1 MRNFFLFIT
10 VCAFFTLT
18 TNLHAQSDSVL
29 VDNFQFAKGPIQ
41 KGSFTL
47 GGNFQLGENTQSLQL
62 GAGYFF
68 TDRFGLAV
76 DVILLEDVL
85 AIQILPRY
93 YFPILDNTY
102 LFVEVGVNL
111 NNNIYVTGG
120 AGVTYFLNDRVGL
133 QGKMNNFD
141 GGGIGLFV
149 LFPGKDKR
157 KDN

>member
-1 MRNFFLFIT
+1 MKKHLYIFT
-10 VCAFFTLT
+10 VASLYLLASNCF
-18 TNLHAQSDSVL
+18 AQTDSVL
-29 VDNFQFAKGPIQ
+29 QENSSATVSPIQ
-41 KGSFTL
+41 KGAFTL

-76 DVILLEDVL
+76 DALLVEDVL

-102 LFVEVGVNL
+102 LFVELGVNL
-111 NNNIYVTGG
+111 DNSIYVTGG
-120 AGVTYFLNDRVGL
+120 AGVTYFLNERVGL
-133 QGKMNNFD
+133 QGRLNNFD

-149 LFPGKDKR
+149 LFPGK
-157 KDN
+157 N